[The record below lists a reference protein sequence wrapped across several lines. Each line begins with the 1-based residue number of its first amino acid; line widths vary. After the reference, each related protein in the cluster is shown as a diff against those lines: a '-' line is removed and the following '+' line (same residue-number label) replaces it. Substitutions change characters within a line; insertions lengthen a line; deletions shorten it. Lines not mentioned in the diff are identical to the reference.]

1 MSESTSDTKI
11 IRRRGRPYGSR
22 TKHGRGIGLQV
33 NVRLHSNLLQLLDDW
48 RRSQP
53 DLPSRQEAI
62 KRLIEATAE
71 D

>member
-1 MSESTSDTKI
+1 MRPDEHGTSI
-11 IRRRGRPYGSR
+11 
-22 TKHGRGIGLQV
+22 H
-33 NVRLHSNLLQLLDDW
+33 VRLQQDELQLLEQY

>member
-1 MSESTSDTKI
+1 MSTGDIMIARKKVRHDEVGTPVYLRLQSDT
-11 IRRRGRPYGSR
+11 
-22 TKHGRGIGLQV
+22 
-33 NVRLHSNLLQLLDDW
+33 LQLLEQY